1 MVHTVSRHY
10 VDALLKMARQR
21 NVMLSR
27 LSEHWPALEKQIL
40 EERRILS
47 DHIARDDPIRVP
59 VDLLSPIK
67 RASDETI
74 HTRALAYLLS
84 PSEEHGLGKDVLS
97 AVLMKLPGRHG
108 AAKIAALLNQKR
120 VRVDVFPEYRYSIEG
135 SSDRS
140 VARNDIRIELRSNKN
155 AALIIIENKIESPES
170 EGQFY
175 WYAHE
180 ARKWCKRNRGQ
191 ALLVSLARDKL
202 ERDEWL
208 SLSYLDLASALRHVW
223 QRRRSA
229 PGHSWLGLYI
239 SAITS
244 GVLGININRLRD
256 TTIREIDAY
265 LGRG

>member
-1 MVHTVSRHY
+1 
-10 VDALLKMARQR
+10 
-21 NVMLSR
+21 MLSR

-40 EERRILS
+40 EERRIRS
-47 DHIARDDPIRVP
+47 DGIARDDPIRVP

-67 RASDETI
+67 RVSDEII
-74 HTRALAYLLS
+74 HTQALAYLLS

-97 AVLMKLPGRHG
+97 AVLMKLPGRRG

-135 SSDRS
+135 SPARS
-140 VARNDIRIELRSNKN
+140 ADRNDIRIELHSNKN
-155 AALIIIENKIESPES
+155 AALIIIENKIEAPEGK
-170 EGQFY
+170 GQFRSY
-175 WYAHE
+175 EAE

-191 ALLVSLARDKL
+191 ALLVYLAPDKR

-208 SLSYLDLASALRHVW
+208 SLTYLDLASALRHVW

-229 PGHSWLGLYI
+229 SGHSWLGLYI

-244 GVLGININRLRD
+244 GVLGININRLQD
-256 TTIREIDAY
+256 TTIEEIDAY
-265 LGRG
+265 LGRGLR